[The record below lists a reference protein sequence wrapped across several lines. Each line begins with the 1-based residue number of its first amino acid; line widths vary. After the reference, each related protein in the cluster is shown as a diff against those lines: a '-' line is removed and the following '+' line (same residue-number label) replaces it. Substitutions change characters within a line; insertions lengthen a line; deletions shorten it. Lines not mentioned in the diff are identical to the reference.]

1 MQLAKQVLTSKRMT
15 ETNTTTQ
22 TASAPRPPRPAAGG
36 YRGGQGGAGRGRGP
50 KGEGQGGARRNNRRT
65 EERQAPEFAQ
75 KIIDIRRVT
84 RVVAGGRRFA
94 FSVAMAI
101 GDKQGR
107 VGVGLG
113 KAGDTSLAIQKA
125 MNAAKKSMIRLKL
138 TENKSISHD
147 SSVKYSSA
155 RVMIMPNSGRGLVA
169 GSSLRNV
176 LELAG
181 VTDVTAKVNS
191 SSKNKL
197 NIARATIMALK
208 PFADKAYDPRKQV
221 ERRENFIQGD
231 KK

>member
-1 MQLAKQVLTSKRMT
+1 MT

-22 TASAPRPPRPAAGG
+22 TTPAASAPRAPRPAAGG
-36 YRGGQGGAGRGRGP
+36 YRGGQPGGAGRGRGP
-50 KGEGQGGARRNNRRT
+50 AGGGQGGPRRNNRRP

-155 RVMIMPNSGRGLVA
+155 QVMIMPNSGRGLVA

-181 VTDVTAKVNS
+181 VTDVTAKVHS

-197 NIARATIMALK
+197 NIARATILALK

>member
-1 MQLAKQVLTSKRMT
+1 MT
-15 ETNTTTQ
+15 ETQTTTQ
-22 TASAPRPPRPAAGG
+22 QTGSAPRGGRPQGG
-36 YRGGQGGAGRGRGP
+36 NRGGQGGQGGRGP
-50 KGEGQGGARRNNRRT
+50 RREGQGGPRRNNRRN
-65 EERQAPEFAQ
+65 EERQPPEFAQ

-125 MNAAKKSMIRLKL
+125 MNAAKKTMIKLKL
-138 TENKSISHD
+138 TDTKSIPHD
-147 SSVKYSSA
+147 TDVKYSSA
-155 RVMIMPNSGRGLVA
+155 RIMLMPNSGRGLVA

-181 VTDVTAKVNS
+181 VTDVTAKIHS
-191 SSKNKL
+191 GSKNKL
-197 NIARATIMALK
+197 NIARATIKALQ
-208 PFADKAYDPRKQV
+208 PFADKNYDPRKQV
-221 ERRENFIQGD
+221 ERRENFVQAD

>member
-1 MQLAKQVLTSKRMT
+1 MT
-15 ETNTTTQ
+15 ETNTTNKS
-22 TASAPRPPRPAAGG
+22 AAPRGPRPQGAA
-36 YRGGQGGAGRGRGP
+36 RGGAARGRGG
-50 KGEGQGGARRNNRRT
+50 KGDGRRNTRRN

-138 TENKSISHD
+138 TDTKSIAHD
-147 SSVKYSSA
+147 SKVKYSSA
-155 RVMIMPNSGRGLVA
+155 RVMIMPNGGRGLVA
-169 GSSLRNV
+169 GSSMRNI

-191 SSKNKL
+191 GSKNKL
-197 NIARATIMALK
+197 NIARATVLALK
-208 PFADKAYDPRKQV
+208 PFADKSYDPRKQV
-221 ERRENFIQGD
+221 ERRESFVQADN
-231 KK
+231 K